1 MKIKNWKLYLPDGE
15 FVMNLKVFFRTVVI
29 FAGISMSLFTIISLI
44 TIYFSNVVNFL
55 NKVL

>member
-29 FAGISMSLFTIISLI
+29 LTGIIMTLFTMLSII
-44 TIYFSNVVNFL
+44 TIYFSNVLNFL
-55 NKVL
+55 DKVL